1 MTFWIIAGAV
11 ALVYFGF
18 VLGWAYYGGTIA
30 ELRSKLAAIAL
41 VDEATEEVKSGTA

>member
-1 MTFWIIAGAV
+1 LILAGIFA
-11 ALVYFGF
+11 VYFGF

-41 VDEATEEVKSGTA
+41 GDEAIEEVKSGTA